1 MPMTLTQIEGSL
13 DSCFRRNDRQGRTNE
28 YISLSFLRKQE
39 SSFLLTELTTWQLN
53 EI

>member
-1 MPMTLTQIEGSL
+1 MKMPMRNTHVEDYL
-13 DSCFRRNDRQGRTNE
+13 DSSYDRHGRINE
-28 YISLSFLRKQE
+28 YLSMSFLRKQE